1 MGLRKRMMKESD
13 NFLEAK
19 KWDDN
24 GNWEERRRKNR
35 GVERK
40 EGIFTQFFRCVTV
53 LR

>member
-1 MGLRKRMMKESD
+1 MMKESD

-40 EGIFTQFFRCVTV
+40 EGISGFRCVTV